1 LVSPDIIEVPLISS
15 VMVAVPLGVDN
26 KVLLLVPPGVGDNV
40 PLLSISSNGVGI
52 NDEPTSEDKLGVGAR
67 VPLPIISV

>member
-1 LVSPDIIEVPLISS
+1 MVSPDIIEVPLVSS
-15 VMVAVPLGVDN
+15 VMVVVPLGVDN

-40 PLLSISSNGVGI
+40 PLLSTSSNGVGI
-52 NDEPTSEDKLGVGAR
+52 NDEPASEDTLGVGAR